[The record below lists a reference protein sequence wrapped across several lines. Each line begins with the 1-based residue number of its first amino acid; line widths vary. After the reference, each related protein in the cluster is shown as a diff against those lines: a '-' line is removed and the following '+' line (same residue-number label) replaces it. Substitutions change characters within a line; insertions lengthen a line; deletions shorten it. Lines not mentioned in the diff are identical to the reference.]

1 MAFPPEFLEE
11 LRLRITLSSLIARRV
26 KLQRRG
32 REHTGLCPFHKEKT
46 PSFTVNDDKAFYH
59 CFGCGEHGDAIGF
72 VMGTE
77 GLSFPEAVERLA
89 AEAGLEVP
97 KAGLEERARAV
108 RRAGQIELLE
118 AATAWFQTQLGD
130 TEGRAARD
138 YLAGRGL
145 RQETITAFGLG
156 FAPAARGRLTA
167 ALGAQGFDGKALVE
181 AGLVK
186 LPEDGGP
193 PRDHFFNRIMFPI
206 RDRRGRVIGFG
217 GRTLGDS
224 KAKYINSPET
234 SLFHKGSQLYNIDK
248 ALKAVRDHREVIV
261 AEGYMDVIALAQEG
275 FPAVVAPLGTAVTD
289 EQIEALW
296 RLDRE
301 PLLCLDGD
309 AAGRRAALRA
319 AERALPLLKP
329 GCSLRFA
336 FLPEGEDPDSLLKAR
351 GAQALRDVLERA
363 LPLVDILWH
372 READAREINTPERRA
387 ALRRSLRDAVQT
399 VRDPELRQDY
409 IDALLARFEARYPS
423 GRQPRSAFGRSP
435 KSDAPWGAVR
445 PGSGTHRAIGR
456 RRPEASVAWHAPMT
470 ATAVLQRPDPDAL
483 LRRREQLVLSLLVNH
498 PLLLPDV
505 AEDLAALHFR
515 DKALEPLRAALV
527 DFAAELD
534 AEDTEKAAELLEPHL
549 DSAALKRHL
558 GEQGFSG
565 VVESLQSRKVLGH
578 GRFARPEATEEEAR
592 AGFALLLNKFRQQDA
607 RDELQKAAS
616 DLAKDLNEEN
626 LARLQAQ
633 QRLGASGE
641 EPKTDVDD
649 PVGGDLANRT

>member
-11 LRLRITLSSLIARRV
+11 IRRRITLSSLIGRRV
-26 KLQRRG
+26 KLLRRG

-72 VMGTE
+72 VMGVE

-97 KAGLEERARAV
+97 KDSPEERARAV
-108 RRAGQIELLE
+108 RRAGQMELLE
-118 AATAWFQTQLGD
+118 AATAWFEGQLRAPG
-130 TEGRAARD
+130 GRAARD
-138 YLAGRGL
+138 YLLGRGL
-145 RQETITAFGLG
+145 REETISAFRLG
-156 FAPAARGRLTA
+156 FAPSTRGQLAA
-167 ALGAQGFDGKALVE
+167 ALGSQGFESASLVE
-181 AGLVK
+181 AGLMK
-186 LPEDGGP
+186 SPGDGGP
-193 PRDHFFNRIMFPI
+193 LRDHFFNRIIFPI
-206 RDRRGRVIGFG
+206 CERRGRVIAFG
-217 GRTLGDS
+217 GRTMGDS

-234 SLFHKGSQLYNIDK
+234 PLFHKGSQLYNIDK
-248 ALKAVRDHREVIV
+248 ALKAVRDHREVLV

-275 FPAVVAPLGTAVTD
+275 FPAVVAPLGTAITE

-351 GAQALRDVLERA
+351 GAQVLRDLLDRA
-363 LPLVDILWH
+363 LPLVEILWH
-372 READAREINTPERRA
+372 READAREITTPERRA
-387 ALRRSLRDAVQT
+387 ALRRSLRDAVQA

-409 IDALLARFEARYPS
+409 VDALLTRFEAQFPS
-423 GRQPRSAFGRSP
+423 RRHQQGAFGRGARHGDTWGGARSG
-435 KSDAPWGAVR
+435 APQRALGRKGSAPVRSWG
-445 PGSGTHRAIGR
+445 
-456 RRPEASVAWHAPMT
+456 APMT
-470 ATAVLQRPDPDAL
+470 GTGVLQRPDPDGL
-483 LRRREQLVLSLLVNH
+483 LRRREQLILALLVNH
-498 PLLLPDV
+498 PDLLPDV

-515 DKALEPLRAALV
+515 DPALEPLRAALV
-527 DFAAELD
+527 DFAAHLG
-534 AEDTEKAAELLEPHL
+534 AEDPENGAELSPSHL

-578 GRFARPEATEEEAR
+578 GSFARPDATEEAAR
-592 AGFALLLNKFRQQDA
+592 AGFALLLSKFRQQDA
-607 RDELQKAAS
+607 RDELQRAAS

-633 QRLGASGE
+633 QRLGTSGE
-641 EPKTDVDD
+641 EVKTDVDD
-649 PVGGDLANRT
+649 PANGDLAT